1 MPHSRRVL
9 VVDDDPL
16 CTRILERVLRA
27 EFEVHVSND
36 GADALQRI
44 LENEPYEAILC
55 DLSMPGMDGMELHQA
70 LQRVAPEAAR
80 RVIFVTGG
88 AFTEETQQFLASIEN
103 PQTSKPY
110 DLREI
115 RELLRL
121 APKTT

>member
-1 MPHSRRVL
+1 M
-9 VVDDDPL
+9 
-16 CTRILERVLRA
+16 
-27 EFEVHVSND
+27 HVSND